1 MKIAVIGATG
11 NTGRTFVEQALA
23 RGHFVT
29 VLVRSPQKMTL
40 SDPRLTVIQGNVLDP
55 DAVARTIVGQD
66 AIFIALGTGKVPK
79 KSSIRADGT
88 QQIVD
93 VLKASGEKPL
103 VVALSSLGMRDS
115 QKQMPFYWRWPLNRM
130 LGRAFA
136 DHGQQEMILRASELP
151 YTVLRPTFMS
161 DKPGTGQA
169 QATASPA
176 LVKVAPSIA
185 RADVVAYALQTI
197 EEHRDESRAV
207 VLTAR
212 PPLASEKARPKSSRL
227 ERAR

>member
-11 NTGRTFVEQALA
+11 NTGRTFIEQALV

-29 VLVRSPQKMTL
+29 ALVRSPQKLML
-40 SDPRLTVIQGNVLDP
+40 SDPKLTVIQGNVLDS

-88 QQIVD
+88 RQIVE

-103 VVALSSLGMRDS
+103 VVALSSLGVGDS
-115 QKQMPFYWRWPLNRM
+115 QKQMPFYWRWPLNRV

-136 DHGQQEMILRASELP
+136 DHGQQEMILRTSELP
-151 YTVLRPTFMS
+151 YIVLRPTFMS

-169 QATASPA
+169 RATAAPA

-197 EEHRDESRAV
+197 EEHREEPRIV

-212 PPLASEKARPKSSRL
+212 PSPGGRKGASEKLKA
-227 ERAR
+227 